1 MPDLNSISQDKI
13 NQLAEL
19 CGISESYQD
28 WAGNT
33 VQIPGEY
40 KIPMLE
46 AMGIDTS
53 NDKQLEKAIDKREQE
68 QWLSLLPPVC
78 VVHEGQPFTVPMYIP
93 ANRRENTFKGQV
105 ELESGKRQTLEVK
118 ASELKLLDRKTL
130 KKKETVKLQLV
141 LPENLPQGY
150 HRLYLRNRN
159 LESHCLLVVAPKTC
173 YEPQQLSRGEKL
185 WGSSIQLYT
194 VRSESNWGMGD
205 FSDLQKLVSKL
216 GEQGADI
223 IGLNPIHSLYPAN
236 AEHCS
241 PYSPS
246 SRNFIN
252 PLYIDVMSVE
262 DFDECEQARQQYD
275 TQQFQQRLQ
284 QAQAAEYVD
293 YALVASLKYE
303 ILETLFA
310 HFNEH
315 HRKAK
320 TARGKAFDQFRKH
333 RGKGLERYALY
344 EALFEHF
351 KAQDINSWG
360 WPCWSKEYQDP
371 ESKEVKAFARQHKD
385 RVLYYSWLQW
395 LAERQLEQAQQAAVE
410 ASMAV
415 GIYRDLAVGVDRGG
429 SDVWS
434 GRNYYCLDASV
445 GAPPDGVAPQGQNW
459 GLPPFNPVA
468 LQNNRYMPFID
479 MVRANMNH
487 CGALRIDHVMGLLRL
502 WWCPTG
508 KTADY
513 GVYVNYSL
521 EDMLGIIKL
530 ESHRHQCLIF
540 GEDLGTVPEQIEAML
555 PPALCYSNEVVLFSC
570 EGEQFMAP
578 EDYKSRALTCITNH
592 DIPTLKAWWNCN
604 DLDLRCQLGIY
615 DAERTQAEKI
625 ARHAEKVALLKTLS
639 AIGEL
644 PWGVD
649 PDDINTM
656 GFSRELMEKIHYY
669 LAKTASR
676 IAVIQ
681 LEDMLELDT
690 PVNVPGTSTEYPN
703 WRRRLTRNISE
714 ILEDSAN
721 QTFLKNISLTRKA

>member
-13 NQLAEL
+13 NRLAEL

-33 VQIPGEY
+33 VQIPKTY

-46 AMGIDTS
+46 AMGIDVQDEQHIEATI
-53 NDKQLEKAIDKREQE
+53 EKREKN
-68 QWLSLLPPVC
+68 QWSSLLPPVC
-78 VVHEGQPFTVPMYIP
+78 VVHKGDGFSVPMYIP
-93 ANRRENTFKGQV
+93 ANRQDNTFKGRI
-105 ELESGKRQTLEVK
+105 ELESGKRESIEVK
-118 ASELKLLDRKTL
+118 AHKLEELDRKTL
-130 KKKETVKLQLV
+130 KKKDRVKLKLL
-141 LPENLPQGY
+141 LPEDLPLGY
-150 HRLYLRNRN
+150 HRLYLKNRN
-159 LESHCLLVVAPKTC
+159 LEAHCLLVVSPETC
-173 YEPQQLSRGEKL
+173 YEPESLSQGQKI
-185 WGSSIQLYT
+185 WGSSLQLYT
-194 VRSESNWGMGD
+194 VRSNDNWGMGD
-205 FSDLQKLVSKL
+205 FSDLKKLITQL
-216 GEQGADI
+216 AEQGAGI
-223 IGLNPIHSLYPAN
+223 VGLNPIHSLYPAN
-236 AEHCS
+236 PEHCS

-252 PLYIDVMSVE
+252 PLYIDVMAVE
-262 DFDECEQARQQYD
+262 DFNNCEKAQQLFD
-275 TQQFQQRLQ
+275 SQSFQQRLNE
-284 QAQAAEYVD
+284 ARSAEYVD

-303 ILETLFA
+303 MLEHLFA

-320 TARGKAFDQFRKH
+320 TFQGKAFDQFRKH
-333 RGKGLERYALY
+333 RGNGLERHAIY

-351 KAQDINSWG
+351 KARDINSWG
-360 WPCWSKEYQDP
+360 WPCWPEEYQDP
-371 ESKEVKAFARQHKD
+371 ESKEVKAFARNYKD
-385 RVLYYSWLQW
+385 RVLYFSWLQW
-395 LAERQLEQAQQAAVE
+395 LAERQLEQAQQASEE
-410 ASMAV
+410 AGMAV

-434 GRNYYCLDASV
+434 GREFYCLDASV

-468 LQNNRYMPFID
+468 LQSHRYLPFIE

-513 GVYVNYSL
+513 GIYVNYPL
-521 EDMLGIIKL
+521 DDLLGIIKL

-540 GEDLGTVPEQIEAML
+540 GEDLGTVPEQIEAKL

-570 EGEQFMAP
+570 DGDRFIAP
-578 EDYKSRALTCITNH
+578 TGYKSRALTCISNH

-604 DLDLRCQLGIY
+604 DLDLRQELGIY
-615 DAERTQAEKI
+615 DAERTQAEKV
-625 ARHAEKVALLKTLS
+625 ARHREKVALLKTL
-639 AIGEL
+639 AETGEL
-644 PWGVD
+644 PWGVN
-649 PDDINTM
+649 PDDISTM
-656 GFSRELMEKIHYY
+656 GFSQELMEKIHYY

-676 IAVIQ
+676 IVVIQ
-681 LEDMLELDT
+681 LEDVLKLDT

-703 WRRRLTRNISE
+703 WRRRLTKDFSE
-714 ILEDSAN
+714 LLSDQGNRE
-721 QTFLKNISLTRKA
+721 FLKNISLTRQA